1 MEEEKEP
8 FRIVDLS
15 TLNWTFKQLSNLQQK
30 ENEIRSFAKAE
41 RDKLNEWEKKE
52 LDPIENQ
59 KEYFDHLIQ
68 SYHFEKLRE
77 DPKAKT
83 LSTPYG
89 SSKSRASKAAPE
101 QADKES
107 LLSYIQENNM
117 RDYIK
122 EDVKWGDF
130 KKTLTVAEL
139 EGAPVV
145 VDENGQVVPGVV
157 VKPEAINYSVEI
169 TD

>member
-1 MEEEKEP
+1 MQDNT
-8 FRIVDLS
+8 FRIMSMSALDETMQRLQE
-15 TLNWTFKQLSNLQQK
+15 LHKQDAEIKQRADAQRDQIKRWEDKERQK
-30 ENEIRSFAKAE
+30 FADEI
-41 RDKLNEWEKKE
+41 NY
-52 LDPIENQ
+52 IES
-59 KEYFDHLIQ
+59 LIQ
-68 SYHFEKLRE
+68 DFHFRTLLEN
-77 DPKAKT
+77 PKAKT
-83 LSTPYG
+83 LSTPFG
-89 SSKSRASKAAPE
+89 KSRTRASKAAPE

-122 EDVKWGDF
+122 EDVKWGEF